1 MYSYDRNKFYNRVDV
16 DKVNLWPCGN
26 HKLGSCSVT
35 GGRLNHI
42 LTHISICSGSENAIN
57 SLAIT

>member
-1 MYSYDRNKFYNRVDV
+1 MIEINSTIVLTWIKKIYGLAGIINMAVI
-16 DKVNLWPCGN
+16 
-26 HKLGSCSVT
+26 VT

-57 SLAIT
+57 S